1 MNFLI
6 KNKLAVEATA
16 TMINSLN
23 ISKAADEHR
32 KAVEKAEAV
41 ALAKKLE
48 GTTVVVKIK
57 VGETGK
63 LFGSLNT
70 QAVADA
76 LAAQGIT
83 VDRKKIVID
92 GVIKSVGTYT
102 VVVKPYAE
110 VSAKIK
116 VQVEAL

>member
-1 MNFLI
+1 M
-6 KNKLAVEATA
+6 
-16 TMINSLN
+16 
-23 ISKAADEHR
+23 
-32 KAVEKAEAV
+32 